1 MAIDAATLTQYIA
14 LSAGSGATRQS
25 DVSGDGMFA
34 SMLAQTIA
42 GDTLTASAQESSAS
56 SQSFSAE
63 NMLLM
68 LLMMSSSGT
77 GGNGMFGSQSLSL
90 LATSLGG
97 ALFGGGTGS
106 SVSVTSTTSTT
117 SAQAYDLS
125 KMATSGIA
133 GLASAVPTAESE
145 AITPVSAS
153 KAVTPAV
160 VSTVGNRSAALY
172 REVIDQFN
180 VETNARYAVN
190 KKGKNDTYCNIF
202 LWDVT
207 RAMGAEIPH
216 YVDPETLEPRYY
228 PDIEGAK
235 EMNANAIYDWLATV
249 GEKYGWYRVTE
260 EQAQNL
266 ANQGLPAVT
275 IRKNA
280 GGHGHAQ
287 VVSPSVDGQYD
298 AQRGTAVAQ
307 AGLRLRNYAYLSQLF
322 SDTSDVAFYAHI

>member
-14 LSAGSGATRQS
+14 LSAGSGATRES

-42 GDTLTASAQESSAS
+42 GDTLTASAQADSAS
-56 SQSFSAE
+56 SQTFSAE

-68 LLMMSSSGT
+68 LLMMSSSGM

-106 SVSVTSTTSTT
+106 SVSAAST
-117 SAQAYDLS
+117 QAYDLS

-133 GLASAVPTAESE
+133 GLASPVPTTESE

-172 REVIDQFN
+172 RKVIDQFN

-275 IRKNA
+275 IRKNTD
-280 GGHGHAQ
+280 GHGHAQ

-307 AGLRLRNYAYLSQLF
+307 AGLRLRNYTYLSQLF